1 MINSMNPEF
10 INYRIN
16 QAFETLSAAKVLIA
30 NKYWNSSVNRLYYAC
45 FYAIN
50 ALLLKHGITAKT
62 HTAIKSQFSLQYIKT
77 GILDKKFGTLYSDL
91 FDWRQKG
98 DYSDFFNL
106 SEDAVLSMIKPV
118 EELLENIKMLLKKE
132 ESQS

>member
-1 MINSMNPEF
+1 MNPEF